1 MRSFV
6 DAQDLMDSQSMR
18 RRGRVPQRIT
28 WAQFKASRLPAVKAK
43 IERCWELLVAD
54 DEARNLLTM
63 RQRLGQSMDPGLV
76 RLREEADKLIAERVR
91 VLEDAGGAATATR
104 QGQSTAWT
112 PKTRPGSALLHRL
125 GLDSAGL
132 SSAFS
137 LFSALLLQ
145 KDASDDEVL
154 ALLKDWCR
162 LAPLQRRALWSIVFQ
177 LAYEQDRKID
187 SALGLVQQIPC
198 SGFGLF
204 LSEGGR
210 CDPSEVEMQLVFFQ
224 LPEEELSGWLKD
236 EARPWQ
242 LQLDLRVEKS

>member
-1 MRSFV
+1 MSFRHIHEKLKSLT
-6 DAQDLMDSQSMR
+6 AQKLPTQ
-18 RRGRVPQRIT
+18 VPQRIT

-43 IERCWELLVAD
+43 IERRWELLVAD

-63 RQRLGQSMDPGLV
+63 RQRFGQSMDPGLV
-76 RLREEADKLIAERVR
+76 RLREEVDKLIADRVR
-91 VLEDAGGAATATR
+91 VLEDAGGAAAATPQAAR
-104 QGQSTAWT
+104 GQSTAST
-112 PKTRPGSALLHRL
+112 SKTRPGSALLHRL
-125 GLDSAGL
+125 GLDTAGL

-137 LFSALLLQ
+137 LFCALLLQ
-145 KDASDDEVL
+145 KDAGDDEVL

-177 LAYEQDRKID
+177 VGYEQDRKID

-198 SGFGLF
+198 SGFGRF

-210 CDPSEVEMQLVFFQ
+210 CDPSEVEMQRVFFQ

-236 EARPWQ
+236 EVPPWQ
-242 LQLDLRVEKS
+242 LQLDL